1 MNEEQIFSKKFLS
14 LDQSLISEELKK
26 NGFFCCENALTSNF
40 LNNINKDVADS
51 GLSMNTNNIAGVYF
65 THGNQF
71 FITHMLAVSESFFNY
86 CTNNKILDICSNY
99 LGDKYRLK
107 DLRYYENFGGQVM
120 QWHTDN
126 RFYDKE
132 KKGETHTTS
141 PGLIFLAYISDVEDG
156 EFQYIRGSHVWSGE
170 YKHHD
175 FTQEYIQKNY
185 KEDVVGFKKPK
196 GSILIYNSWGVH
208 RAKPTVNKKFTRK
221 TLFFQVDK
229 DINHSEPILIKTE
242 FLNKI
247 DDRLKLF
254 LGFGK
259 KADLKIYP
267 ETNLYTMPM
276 NKKTFV
282 PILKWFI
289 SLLAFKLPG
298 FLRKRVRK
306 LFDIP
311 SNK

>member
-1 MNEEQIFSKKFLS
+1 M
-14 LDQSLISEELKK
+14 
-26 NGFFCCENALTSNF
+26 
-40 LNNINKDVADS
+40 
-51 GLSMNTNNIAGVYF
+51 
-65 THGNQF
+65 
-71 FITHMLAVSESFFNY
+71 
-86 CTNNKILDICSNY
+86 
-99 LGDKYRLK
+99 
-107 DLRYYENFGGQVM
+107 
-120 QWHTDN
+120 
-126 RFYDKE
+126 
-132 KKGETHTTS
+132 
-141 PGLIFLAYISDVEDG
+141 
-156 EFQYIRGSHVWSGE
+156 
-170 YKHHD
+170 
-175 FTQEYIQKNY
+175 
-185 KEDVVGFKKPK
+185 
-196 GSILIYNSWGVH
+196 H